1 MKWLKN
7 LIRKIARTE
16 IENMLTEKKYI
27 DHIKIAL
34 QNNIEQ
40 QRVSENEDYLRGL
53 AKHEQ

>member
-1 MKWLKN
+1 MMKWIRN
-7 LIRKIARTE
+7 LIRTE

-40 QRVSENEDYLRGL
+40 QRINENEEYIKGL
-53 AKHEQ
+53 VKHD